1 MSKILKVSKPSDY
14 SSWVGQ
20 TDPHELVSV
29 INYSEISPVRF
40 SLNKYDV
47 YGLFLQGKEAGF
59 DLAYGMGKYDFSD
72 GTLICSAG
80 TDWRQGGQR

>member
-47 YGLFLQGKEAGF
+47 YGLFLQGKEQG
-59 DLAYGMGKYDFSD
+59 
-72 GTLICSAG
+72 LIWHTGWASMTFRTG
-80 TDWRQGGQR
+80 R